1 VIKIVCLE
9 AAADIDNSGVAIVQV
24 NSQTVYFEG
33 STRSFD
39 IDGFTEL
46 VRGSAV
52 SSIIVEANN
61 VVLRGPDT
69 LFAVYNGTNN
79 VFILGQDPLESGGS
93 ILPSNIDVYINGI
106 LKTYVRDWV
115 FDGPTKVLTVSTE
128 SLVLGDNIKIE
139 NDTRSEY
146 AIQDNRLII
155 DSAVNLNYT
164 GDSTSS
170 KIDITWFNEY
180 PSLDI
185 ISDQTTGGKVQ
196 YQLSRPPLSASYV
209 WVYKNGQ
216 RLRQEKDYYVSLPR
230 AVVYLKTASTLNDDI
245 KILNFSRNAFSLPVA
260 YEIHKDML
268 NVYHYNRYAKG
279 TVKLQKILNYYDS
292 EIQVD
297 DATGLSAPISSRN
310 VPGVISIAGERIEYM
325 TKNGNT
331 LGQLRRGSQ
340 GTAIADSYAAGTA
353 VIDVGYSEIIPYN
366 ENQERTDF
374 TSNGTPDD
382 STIGSAQTIGPLSFI
397 PAKGIRSGTWS
408 RDTIPSIYG
417 PCDQIEVFAGGRRL
431 RKDPQSVWIEAN
443 GAYSP
448 EADQLQEAEFS
459 VDGATAFI
467 RLTTALP
474 AGTRVSV
481 LRRQGKTWY
490 ERGDITASKGI
501 PLPDNNTAIAR
512 FISEKTTALPE

>member
-1 VIKIVCLE
+1 
-9 AAADIDNSGVAIVQV
+9 
-24 NSQTVYFEG
+24 
-33 STRSFD
+33 
-39 IDGFTEL
+39 
-46 VRGSAV
+46 
-52 SSIIVEANN
+52 
-61 VVLRGPDT
+61 VLKGPDT
-69 LFAVYNGTNN
+69 LFAVYDGTNN
-79 VFILGQDPLESGGS
+79 VFILGQDPLEAGGS
-93 ILPSNIDVYINGI
+93 ILPSNINVYINGI
-106 LKTYVRDWV
+106 LTTYVRDWV

-146 AIQDNRLII
+146 AIQGNNLII
-155 DSAVNLNYT
+155 DSAVNMVSINEN
-164 GDSTSS
+164 DNV
-170 KIDITWFNEY
+170 KINITWFSEY

-185 ISDQTTGGKVQ
+185 IADQTTGGKVQ
-196 YQLSRPPLSASYV
+196 YQLSRPPVSASYV

-230 AVVYLKTASTLNDDI
+230 AVVYLKIASTLNDDI
-245 KILNFSRNAFSLPVA
+245 KILNFSRNTFSLPVA

-279 TVKLQKILNYYDS
+279 TVKLQRILNYYDS

-297 DATGLSAPISSRN
+297 DATDLSAPISSRN
-310 VPGVISIAGERIEYM
+310 IPGVISIDGERIEYM
-325 TKNGNT
+325 TKTGNT

-353 VIDVGYSEIIPYN
+353 IVDVGYSEIIPYN

-374 TSNGTPDD
+374 VSDG
-382 STIGSAQTIGPLSFI
+382 STQLIGPLTYVPSV
-397 PAKGIRSGTWS
+397 GVRNTWY
-408 RDTIPSIYG
+408 RDTIPSTYG

-431 RKDPQSVWIEAN
+431 RKDPQSFWIEAN

-448 EADQLQEAEFS
+448 EADQLHEADFS
-459 VDGATAFI
+459 VDGSTAFI

-501 PLPDNNTAIAR
+501 PLPDNDTAIAR

>member
-1 VIKIVCLE
+1 
-9 AAADIDNSGVAIVQV
+9 
-24 NSQTVYFEG
+24 
-33 STRSFD
+33 
-39 IDGFTEL
+39 
-46 VRGSAV
+46 
-52 SSIIVEANN
+52 
-61 VVLRGPDT
+61 
-69 LFAVYNGTNN
+69 
-79 VFILGQDPLESGGS
+79 
-93 ILPSNIDVYINGI
+93 
-106 LKTYVRDWV
+106 
-115 FDGPTKVLTVSTE
+115 
-128 SLVLGDNIKIE
+128 
-139 NDTRSEY
+139 
-146 AIQDNRLII
+146 
-155 DSAVNLNYT
+155 VNLNYT

-185 ISDQTTGGKVQ
+185 IADQTTGGKVQ

-268 NVYHYNRYAKG
+268 NVYHYNRYVKG

-292 EIQVD
+292 EMQVD
-297 DATGLSAPISSRN
+297 DATGLSDPISSRN

-340 GTAIADSYAAGTA
+340 GTAIADSYAVDTA
-353 VIDVGYSEIIPYN
+353 VVDVGYSEIIPYN

-374 TSNGTPDD
+374 VSDG
-382 STIGSAQTIGPLSFI
+382 STQLIGPLTYI
-397 PAKGIRSGTWS
+397 PSVGVRNTWY

-417 PCDQIEVFAGGRRL
+417 PCDQLEVFAGGRRL

-459 VDGATAFI
+459 VDGSAAFI

-481 LRRQGKTWY
+481 LRRLGQTWY

-501 PLPDNNTAIAR
+501 PLPDNNTTIAR